1 MKEIM
6 VIVGY
11 ECNNMCLFCSV
22 GDKDRSFNRT
32 YDDIVQNMAGDY
44 ENGFRSIQFLGG
56 EATIR
61 KDIIN
66 IVRKAKEIGYEKISF
81 ETNGRMFCNEMFTKK
96 IIDAGLTYIT
106 FSIHG
111 HTAKIHDTLTQVP
124 GSFEQAIR
132 GIREAR
138 KYEGVVVA
146 INHVVNKLNYEYL
159 ENFVR
164 FIEPL
169 GASWILFIFINPI
182 ANARK
187 NYRRLVP
194 KLSETM
200 KCMKEAITSSSVNG
214 YKTRISIQ
222 NIPLC
227 ILGEYG
233 ELSTTVDNHRDVTMN
248 FEDEKKPQLS
258 DNIERLKI
266 RPDKCNACKKKG
278 TCDGVWRG
286 YYEIFG
292 DDELKPIT

>member
-22 GDKDRSFNRT
+22 GNQDRAFNRT
-32 YDDIVQNMAGDY
+32 YDDIVQNMASDY
-44 ENGFRSIQFLGG
+44 KSGFRSIQFLGG

-81 ETNGRMFCNEMFTKK
+81 ETNGRMFCNEKFTKK
-96 IIDAGLTYIT
+96 IIDAGLTHVT

-111 HTAKIHDTLTQVP
+111 HTAEIHDTLTQAP
-124 GSFEQAIR
+124 GSFEQAVR
-132 GIREAR
+132 GIQEVK

-146 INHVVNKLNYEYL
+146 INHVVTKLNYKHL
-159 ENFVR
+159 ADFLG
-164 FIEPL
+164 FIEPF
-169 GASWILFIFINPI
+169 GISWILFIFINPI
-182 ANARK
+182 ASARK

-200 KCMKEAITSSSVNG
+200 KCMKDAIASSSVNR
-214 YKTRISIQ
+214 YRTRISIQ

-227 ILGEYG
+227 ILGEYD

-248 FEDEKKPQLS
+248 FGDEKKSQLS
-258 DNIERLKI
+258 DKIEWLKI
-266 RPDKCNACKKKG
+266 KPDRCDACKKNRI
-278 TCDGVWRG
+278 CDGIWKG
-286 YYEIFG
+286 YYDLFG
-292 DDELKPIT
+292 DDELKPIN

>member
-22 GDKDRSFNRT
+22 GNQDRSFNRT
-32 YDDIVQNMAGDY
+32 YDDIVQNIANDY
-44 ENGFRSIQFLGG
+44 GNGFRSIQFLGG

-61 KDIIN
+61 KDIIK
-66 IVRKAKEIGYEKISF
+66 IVKKAKEIGYDKISF
-81 ETNGRMFCNEMFTKK
+81 ETNGRMFSNEMFTKK
-96 IIDAGLTYIT
+96 IIDAGLTHVT

-111 HTAKIHDTLTQVP
+111 HTAEIHDTLTQAP
-124 GSFEQAIR
+124 GSFEQAVR
-132 GIREAR
+132 GIQEVK

-146 INHVVNKLNYEYL
+146 INHVVTKLNYEYL
-159 ENFVR
+159 EDFLG
-164 FIEPL
+164 FIEPFDI
-169 GASWILFIFINPI
+169 SWVLFIFINPI

-187 NYRRLVP
+187 NYRMLVP

-200 KCMKEAITSSSVNG
+200 KCMRDAITSSSVNG

-227 ILGEYG
+227 LLGEYG

-248 FEDEKKPQLS
+248 FGDEKKSQLS
-258 DNIERLKI
+258 DKIEWLKI
-266 RPDKCNACKKKG
+266 RPDRCDACKKKRI
-278 TCDGVWRG
+278 CDGVWKG
-286 YYEIFG
+286 YYDRFG
-292 DDELKPIT
+292 DDELKPIN